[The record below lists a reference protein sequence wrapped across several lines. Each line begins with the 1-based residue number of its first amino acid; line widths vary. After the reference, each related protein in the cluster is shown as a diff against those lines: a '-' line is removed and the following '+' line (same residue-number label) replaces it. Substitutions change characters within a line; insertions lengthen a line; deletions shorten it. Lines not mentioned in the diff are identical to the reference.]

1 MGMIIIGNAAFPNPI
16 PPGNPPVI
24 PVMISMGTNT
34 ISEMKKKI
42 NAEINAVR
50 STLIFF
56 NLLLVIFLRFLG

>member
-1 MGMIIIGNAAFPNPI
+1 
-16 PPGNPPVI
+16 
-24 PVMISMGTNT
+24 MGTNT

-56 NLLLVIFLRFLG
+56 S

>member
-1 MGMIIIGNAAFPNPI
+1 MIIIGNAAFPNPI

-56 NLLLVIFLRFLG
+56 S